1 MDSIVDGGLDNVE
14 DVLWGADTEV
24 ARMMLGQLVEYSSHE
39 LSRDG
44 PARTLFLEQ
53 IAQPHVLE
61 GVECTDISMTM
72 VITNGLDISMTSWM
86 R

>member
-44 PARTLFLEQ
+44 PARTMFLEQ
-53 IAQPHVLE
+53 IGQPHVLE
-61 GVECTDISMTM
+61 GLECTDISMTM
-72 VITNGLDISMTSWM
+72 VITNGLDVSMTSWM

>member
-44 PARTLFLEQ
+44 PARTMFLEQ

-61 GVECTDISMTM
+61 GLECTDIFMTM
-72 VITNGLDISMTSWM
+72 VITNGLDVSMTSWM